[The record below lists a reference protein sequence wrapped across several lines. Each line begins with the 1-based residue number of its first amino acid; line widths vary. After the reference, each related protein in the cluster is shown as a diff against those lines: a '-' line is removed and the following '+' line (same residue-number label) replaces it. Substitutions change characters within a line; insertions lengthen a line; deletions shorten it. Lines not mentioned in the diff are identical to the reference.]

1 MGILNEVSGCKREMK
16 RDEPVSRES
25 SKSAGEEGVDSF
37 PVLSN
42 LPYLDA
48 RPKVFFLRTSSGARR
63 RAERPPGEC
72 VREIERPGDEARKE
86 LHLDQARGG
95 FQYMNSAGHGTSEV
109 SGNCTLRG
117 GSCRSLCV

>member
-42 LPYLDA
+42 LPYLAAAGLLESRPGMAA
-48 RPKVFFLRTSSGARR
+48 RLRSPSEG
-63 RAERPPGEC
+63 RPPGEC
-72 VREIERPGDEARKE
+72 VRENEAWG
-86 LHLDQARGG
+86 RG
-95 FQYMNSAGHGTSEV
+95 
-109 SGNCTLRG
+109 
-117 GSCRSLCV
+117 